1 MQMVMIVYDS
11 IYDEDISAVLEAM
24 AGLGFTRFERVS
36 GRGPASG
43 PRLDT
48 AVWPG
53 FNRVIMTALEDEPLA
68 ALTSALDAL
77 PGRRSGIRVYAW
89 PAAELAPGQ

>member
-11 IYDEDISAVLEAM
+11 IYDEEIQAVLEDM
-24 AGLGFTRFERVS
+24 ADLGFTRFERVS

-43 PRLDT
+43 PRLDS

-53 FNRVIMTALEDEPLA
+53 FNRVIMSALEDEPLA
-68 ALTSALDAL
+68 ALTAALDAL
-77 PGRRSGIRVYAW
+77 PGRRSGIRLYAW
-89 PAAELAPGQ
+89 PAMELAPGE